1 VKRRRAELVCFAC
14 RCYLFSTVT
23 AALVHWRS
31 QLNNVQN
38 IEKLIGRPIVSLES
52 ANKLGQVS
60 DLLADPLTGQL
71 GGFSVQRLDESHALV
86 SMLDVHDIGP
96 DAIIVERDDSLVAA
110 DDSPLKTLPKAKDNL
125 IGVKVITEHGQL
137 LGNISSLYLCLDKKP
152 AFVYEVRSSLLD
164 KLLGRAFY
172 FAASLGCAFSDDRT
186 ALVVTGGPEDMHHR
200 LEIAAERLLGPHQ
213 IGFKQTSGIHIEV
226 RSHAE

>member
-1 VKRRRAELVCFAC
+1 LE
-14 RCYLFSTVT
+14 
-23 AALVHWRS
+23 
-31 QLNNVQN
+31 NVQN
-38 IEKLIGRPIVSLES
+38 IEKLIGRAIVSLET

-71 GGFSVQRLDESHALV
+71 AGFSVQRLDESYALM
-86 SMLDVHDIGP
+86 SMIDVHDIGP
-96 DAIIVERDDSLVAA
+96 DAIVVERDGSLVPS
-110 DDSPLKTLPKAKDNL
+110 DESPVKTLPRAKDNL

-137 LGNISSLYLCLDKKP
+137 LGNISNLYLCFDKTP
-152 AFVYEVRSSLLD
+152 AFIYEVRSSLLD

-172 FAASLGCAFSDDRT
+172 FAASLGCAFSDDGT

-200 LEIAAERLLGPHQ
+200 LENAAERLLGPHQ
-213 IGFKQTSGIHIEV
+213 IGFKQRSGIHIEV